1 MSKNLGIN
9 ITANDEASGVVDK
22 VQSSINKLNKKISQ
36 SSGAKLLTSIGSIG
50 KGLGTV
56 KNVISFI
63 TSAIGDL
70 SDAALVQQRAE
81 VTLST
86 AVKNNPYYDNSAT
99 ERLKNYASQL
109 QATSTIGDETLIPF
123 MSKLVSYGRSEAEVM
138 DIMQT
143 AVNMAES
150 GVMDLGSA
158 VSALNA
164 TYQGNAGLLARQIPA
179 LKNLS
184 SEQLKAGEG
193 VKLLK
198 QQYAGAAEE
207 ISNSVGAIQKMK
219 NSWGDLKENIG
230 RGINAL
236 LNPLAK
242 GFGYIVDGLNTA
254 ISGFKKSEIEVE
266 GIKRIIESIPGV
278 KSEGAG
284 TVDYIEKNS
293 AEQLEAYKKAVD
305 EIQKQYK
312 TIDVDLAKAQARVK
326 DLTGKRNTAAGE
338 AVAAGAGG
346 GWGTEEKY
354 SKLSE
359 LNRQLDEAEQELKRL
374 KNVYRDYQLDSGEIG
389 SPEQGAL
396 HQAKARYE
404 KHLREIQ
411 EADEQATSDIEKEY
425 DELIAK
431 TEKEIENRRKAGET
445 VTAEVEAQE
454 ILNKGQDFYIKKLN
468 EGYKENEKI
477 KASINAQTVELERQK
492 NITKQTEAVSSYE
505 AEIKAAEQNIEAR
518 RKAGEEITAEAE
530 ARELLNVHTQ
540 AYITMIKSGVNAES
554 EAAKTAVSR
563 IKALSEEVAGY
574 DRLSET
580 MGSVK
585 AEAEE
590 YLKAHEE
597 IKELGLSE
605 SLGETI
611 TALEA
616 EAETVKDDT
625 ELYELYIQ
633 RIKELKDLKSGV
645 ESFESEDRVKDF
657 KANYSEVSD
666 RQKILNE
673 LHQLELDYA
682 NMTEEDKLKVKKDY
696 ELKHRQLMASL
707 VEYDI
712 AQVASFIDQYA
723 QCMSQISSMVQQNVE
738 NEATVRQAALEK
750 QYAAGEV
757 TEEEYYE
764 RQEQIEKEAAQK
776 KYKIQ
781 MWEWT
786 AQIAQTTAQVAQAVA
801 SALAQGGPYAGPAL
815 AAMMGALG
823 GVQLAAVIGAK
834 PVPPSFATG
843 GIVGGNSYYGD
854 KVQANV
860 NSGEMIL
867 NRRQQ
872 RLLFDMIG
880 AGKGGSVQNNINVQN
895 NAAGIAS
902 VDVQHSGNDIRI
914 IIDKTVKASLEAGT
928 YRRELMQ
935 GNMSANGINYSS

>member
-9 ITANDEASGVVDK
+9 ITANDEASGVLQK
-22 VQSSINKLNKKISQ
+22 LTSSLNKLKKSQ
-36 SSGAKLLTSIGSIG
+36 TLKEWGDFGKSITGIKGAVGAATTAVKM
-50 KGLGTV
+50 LG
-56 KNVISFI
+56 
-63 TSAIGDL
+63 SAIGDL

-254 ISGFKKSEIEVE
+254 ISGFKKSEIEVK
-266 GIKRIIESIPGV
+266 GIKTIIESIPGV
-278 KSEGAG
+278 NKEGAG
-284 TVDYIEKNS
+284 TEGYTKTNTDAVESKYQEEKAKIEK
-293 AEQLEAYKKAVD
+293 AYKNVETRYYD
-305 EIQKQYK
+305 REIKKVEREYNKLKKSYK
-312 TIDVDLAKAQARVK
+312 KGTTDSKYIANYVKKAQEFQAQIQALESERTRWEADYNDYLQGKETSELVKLTKDYEQRKLEISENNKEAAK
-326 DLTGKRNTAAGE
+326 DLN
-338 AVAAGAGG
+338 
-346 GWGTEEKY
+346 
-354 SKLSE
+354 S
-359 LNRQLDEAEQELKRL
+359 
-374 KNVYRDYQLDSGEIG
+374 
-389 SPEQGAL
+389 
-396 HQAKARYE
+396 
-404 KHLREIQ
+404 
-411 EADEQATSDIEKEY
+411 EY
-425 DELIAK
+425 DELIVK
-431 TEKEIENRRKAGET
+431 TKKEIENRRKAGET
-445 VTAEVEAQE
+445 VTAEAEAQE
-454 ILNKGQDFYIKKLN
+454 ILNKGQDFYIQKLN
-468 EGYKENEKI
+468 EGYY
-477 KASINAQTVELERQK
+477 SNAEIETKLKSQTAELEKQK

-554 EAAKTAVSR
+554 EVAKTAVSR

-611 TALEA
+611 TALEV

-657 KANYSEVSD
+657 KSNYSEASD

-712 AQVASFIDQYA
+712 AQVSSFIDQYA
-723 QCMSQISSMVQQNVE
+723 QCMSQISSMVQQNAE
-738 NEATVRQAALEK
+738 NEATVRQAELEK

-872 RLLFDMIG
+872 KLLFDMIG

-895 NAAGIAS
+895 NAAGLAS
-902 VDVQHSGNDIRI
+902 VDVQHNGNDIRI

>member
-1 MSKNLGIN
+1 MSKNIGIKIGADTEDAKKGIN
-9 ITANDEASGVVDK
+9 EIV
-22 VQSSINKLNKKISQ
+22 SSINNLTKSVQ
-36 SSGAKLLTSIGSIG
+36 RSSGVKLAQSINALGG
-50 KGLGTV
+50 AFKVVKGAV
-56 KNVISFI
+56 
-63 TSAIGDL
+63 SAVASTIEDL
-70 SDAALVQQRAE
+70 SNAALVQQRAE
-81 VTLST
+81 LTLST

-123 MSKLVSYGRSEAEVM
+123 MSQLVSYGRSEAEVM

-158 VSALNA
+158 VKALNV
-164 TYQGNAGLLARQIPA
+164 TLQGNAGELSSQIPA

-284 TVDYIEKNS
+284 TVDYVEKNS

-326 DLTGKRNTAAGE
+326 DLTGKRNTAAADASE
-338 AVAAGAGG
+338 
-346 GWGTEEKY
+346 WRTEETYAKV
-354 SKLSE
+354 SE
-359 LNRQLDEAEQELKRL
+359 LNRQLTEAEQELKRL
-374 KNVYRDYQLDSGEIG
+374 ENVYRDYQLDSGEIG

-411 EADEQATSDIEKEY
+411 KADEQATSDIEKEY

-431 TEKEIENRRKAGET
+431 TEKEIENRRKAGEP
-445 VTAEVEAQE
+445 VTAEAEAQE
-454 ILNKGQDFYIKKLN
+454 ILNKEQDFYIKKLN

-477 KASINAQTVELERQK
+477 KASIKAQTAELEKQK

-505 AEIKAAEQNIEAR
+505 AEINAAEQNIEAR
-518 RKAGEEITAEAE
+518 RKAGKEITAEAE

-657 KANYSEVSD
+657 KSNYSEVSG
-666 RQKILNE
+666 RQKVLNE

-723 QCMSQISSMVQQNVE
+723 QCMSQISSMVQQNAE
-738 NEATVRQAALEK
+738 NEATVRQAELEK

-895 NAAGIAS
+895 NAAGLAS

>member
-9 ITANDEASGVVDK
+9 ITANDAASGVLHK
-22 VQSSINKLNKKISQ
+22 LTSSLNKIKKSQ
-36 SSGAKLLTSIGSIG
+36 TLKEWGDFGKSITGIKGAVGAAT
-50 KGLGTV
+50 TAV
-56 KNVISFI
+56 KMLE
-63 TSAIGDL
+63 SAIGDL

-143 AVNMAES
+143 AVNMTES

-158 VSALNA
+158 VKALNA
-164 TYQGNAGLLARQIPA
+164 TLQGSAGELSGQIPA

-254 ISGFKKSEIEVE
+254 ISGFKKSEIEVK
-266 GIKRIIESIPGV
+266 GIKTIIESIPGV
-278 KSEGAG
+278 NKEGAG
-284 TVDYIEKNS
+284 TEEYTKTNTDAVESKYQEEKAKIEK
-293 AEQLEAYKKAVD
+293 AYKNVETGYYDK
-305 EIQKQYK
+305 EIKKVEREYNRLKKTYKKGTTNSKYIANYVKSAQKFE
-312 TIDVDLAKAQARVK
+312 AQIQALESERTRWEADYNDYLQGKETSELVKLTKDYEQKKFEISENNKEAAK
-326 DLTGKRNTAAGE
+326 DLN
-338 AVAAGAGG
+338 
-346 GWGTEEKY
+346 
-354 SKLSE
+354 S
-359 LNRQLDEAEQELKRL
+359 
-374 KNVYRDYQLDSGEIG
+374 
-389 SPEQGAL
+389 
-396 HQAKARYE
+396 
-404 KHLREIQ
+404 
-411 EADEQATSDIEKEY
+411 EY

-431 TEKEIENRRKAGET
+431 TKKEIENRRKAGET
-445 VTAEVEAQE
+445 VTAEAEAQE

-468 EGYKENEKI
+468 EGYYSNAEIETKL
-477 KASINAQTVELERQK
+477 NAQTAELERQK

-590 YLKAHEE
+590 YFKAHEE

-616 EAETVKDDT
+616 EAETVKGDT

-645 ESFESEDRVKDF
+645 ESFESEERVKDF
-657 KANYSEVSD
+657 KSNYSEVSD

-682 NMTEEDKLKVKKDY
+682 KMTEEDKLKVKKDY
-696 ELKHRQLMASL
+696 DLKHRQLMASL

-712 AQVASFIDQYA
+712 AQVSSFIDQYA
-723 QCMSQISSMVQQNVE
+723 QCMSQISSMVQQNAE
-738 NEATVRQAALEK
+738 NEATVRQAELEK

-764 RQEQIEKEAAQK
+764 RKEQIEKEAAQK

-872 RLLFDMIG
+872 KLLFDMIG
-880 AGKGGSVQNNINVQN
+880 AGNGGSVQNNINVQN
-895 NAAGIAS
+895 NAAGLAS